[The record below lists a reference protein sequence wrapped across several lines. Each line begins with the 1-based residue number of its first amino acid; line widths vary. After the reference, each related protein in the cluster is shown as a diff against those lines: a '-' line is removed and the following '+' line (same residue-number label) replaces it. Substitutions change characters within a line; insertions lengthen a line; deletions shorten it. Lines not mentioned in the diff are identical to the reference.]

1 MSHGTDYMM
10 NAKTCPYLKE
20 NSGLAIKLIE
30 LLAIYTKTCADAKSD
45 LDLAVEK
52 LFAPF
57 NDTNLKEKSNL

>member
-10 NAKTCPYLKE
+10 HARTCPYLKE

-30 LLAIYTKTCADAKSD
+30 ILDIYTKTCADAKSD
-45 LDLAVEK
+45 LDLSVEE

-57 NDTNLKEKSNL
+57 NGPNFKEKSNL